1 MSGRIIN
8 NTEVKRLPFPI
19 VGRIKA
25 GMKSEKGYP
34 MSLDHFIATGPYAPL
49 FTQAYGENPSTI
61 QIVFPSDDAELVCR
75 EEYVLRDNAG
85 KLVSTGDGEDFKV
98 YSEKTKAYKTITVSE
113 QPDIM
118 DMLSNHYKQKWL
130 VTLTLN
136 FIIPLVRGIMG
147 CWQFQ
152 TKGVASSVPQVRDA
166 FDAMLEQNGH
176 ASGVIFDLSVKMHT
190 SQKPQPADKAPVVTH
205 VPNESAEHVRTVRY
219 SRNPSALPESFCI
232 FVI

>member
-75 EEYVLRDNAG
+75 EEYVLRDGAG

-190 SQKPQPADKAPVVTH
+190 SQKPNTASKYPVVTL
-205 VPNESAEHVRTVRY
+205 VPNESEENLRMVRD
-219 SRNPSALPESFCI
+219 SRKPIALPE
-232 FVI
+232 

>member
-85 KLVSTGDGEDFKV
+85 KLVSTGDGEDFRV

-190 SQKPQPADKAPVVTH
+190 SQKPNTASKYPVVTL
-205 VPNESAEHVRTVRY
+205 VPNESEENLRMVRD
-219 SRNPSALPESFCI
+219 SRKPIALPE
-232 FVI
+232 

>member
-34 MSLDHFIATGPYAPL
+34 MSLDHFIATGAYAPL

-85 KLVSTGDGEDFKV
+85 KLFT
-98 YSEKTKAYKTITVSE
+98 
-113 QPDIM
+113 
-118 DMLSNHYKQKWL
+118 
-130 VTLTLN
+130 
-136 FIIPLVRGIMG
+136 
-147 CWQFQ
+147 
-152 TKGVASSVPQVRDA
+152 
-166 FDAMLEQNGH
+166 
-176 ASGVIFDLSVKMHT
+176 
-190 SQKPQPADKAPVVTH
+190 
-205 VPNESAEHVRTVRY
+205 
-219 SRNPSALPESFCI
+219 
-232 FVI
+232 

>member
-98 YSEKTKAYKTITVSE
+98 YSEKTKACKTITVSE

-136 FIIPLVRGIMG
+136 FIIPLVRDIMG

-166 FDAMLEQNGH
+166 FDAMLEQNDH

-190 SQKPQPADKAPVVTH
+190 SQKPNTASKYPVVTL
-205 VPNESAEHVRTVRY
+205 VPNESEENLRMVRD
-219 SRNPSALPESFCI
+219 SRKPIALLS
-232 FVI
+232 

>member
-176 ASGVIFDLSVKMHT
+176 ASGVIFDLSVKMHI
-190 SQKPQPADKAPVVTH
+190 SQKPNTASKYPVVTL
-205 VPNESAEHVRTVRY
+205 VPNESEENLRMVRD
-219 SRNPSALPESFCI
+219 SRKPIALPE
-232 FVI
+232 

>member
-1 MSGRIIN
+1 M
-8 NTEVKRLPFPI
+8 
-19 VGRIKA
+19 
-25 GMKSEKGYP
+25 
-34 MSLDHFIATGPYAPL
+34 
-49 FTQAYGENPSTI
+49 
-61 QIVFPSDDAELVCR
+61 
-75 EEYVLRDNAG
+75 
-85 KLVSTGDGEDFKV
+85 STGDGEDFKV

-190 SQKPQPADKAPVVTH
+190 SQKPNTASKYPVVTL
-205 VPNESAEHVRTVRY
+205 VPNESEENLRMVRD
-219 SRNPSALPESFCI
+219 SRKPIALPE
-232 FVI
+232 

>member
-25 GMKSEKGYP
+25 GMKSERGYP
-34 MSLDHFIATGPYAPL
+34 MSLDHFIATGPYASL

-85 KLVSTGDGEDFKV
+85 KLVGTGDGENFKV

-118 DMLSNHYKQKWL
+118 DMLSNHYQQKWL

-166 FDAMLEQNGH
+166 FDAMLKNNGKV
-176 ASGVIFDLSVKMHT
+176 AGVIFDLSVEIHV
-190 SQKPQPADKAPVVTH
+190 SNKPQTSSRYPVISLI
-205 VPNESAEHVRTVRY
+205 PNESISNVKKIAEAKKPVTM
-219 SRNPSALPESFCI
+219 AEI
-232 FVI
+232 QQIGK

>member
-190 SQKPQPADKAPVVTH
+190 SQKPNTASKYPVVTL
-205 VPNESAEHVRTVRY
+205 VPNESEENLRMVRD
-219 SRNPSALPESFCI
+219 SRKPIALPE
-232 FVI
+232 

>member
-25 GMKSEKGYP
+25 GMKPEKGYP

-118 DMLSNHYKQKWL
+118 DMLSNHYKQK
-130 VTLTLN
+130 
-136 FIIPLVRGIMG
+136 
-147 CWQFQ
+147 
-152 TKGVASSVPQVRDA
+152 
-166 FDAMLEQNGH
+166 
-176 ASGVIFDLSVKMHT
+176 LS
-190 SQKPQPADKAPVVTH
+190 
-205 VPNESAEHVRTVRY
+205 
-219 SRNPSALPESFCI
+219 
-232 FVI
+232 

>member
-75 EEYVLRDNAG
+75 EEYVLRDGAG

-190 SQKPQPADKAPVVTH
+190 SQKPNTASKYPVVTL
-205 VPNESAEHVRTVRY
+205 VPNESEENLRMVKE
-219 SRNPSALPESFCI
+219 SRKPIMIEG
-232 FVI
+232 

>member
-34 MSLDHFIATGPYAPL
+34 MSLDHFIATGAYAPL

-190 SQKPQPADKAPVVTH
+190 SQKPNTASKYPVVTL
-205 VPNESAEHVRTVRY
+205 VPNESEENLRMVRD
-219 SRNPSALPESFCI
+219 SRKPIALPE
-232 FVI
+232 

>member
-34 MSLDHFIATGPYAPL
+34 MSLDHFMATGPYAPL

-85 KLVSTGDGEDFKV
+85 KLVSTGDGEDFRV

-190 SQKPQPADKAPVVTH
+190 SQKPNTASKYPVVTL
-205 VPNESAEHVRTVRY
+205 VPNESEENLRMVKE
-219 SRNPSALPESFCI
+219 SRKPIMIEG
-232 FVI
+232 